1 MKNYQDIISKI
12 DNFSSTDFLIIEKD
26 IFDLYYHSFENVSIK
41 IIKIHSMK
49 GDEKFME
56 MEKIMKKIRPFIAY
70 GDFKKYGRLVVLGNE
85 ELQEMV
91 KFLSKAL
98 FFGVDL
104 ESYGKDSMTVYQ
116 SADWF
121 NKMYEEKNEED

>member
-1 MKNYQDIISKI
+1 MIY
-12 DNFSSTDFLIIEKD
+12 F
-26 IFDLYYHSFENVSIK
+26 K
-41 IIKIHSMK
+41 IIKIK
-49 GDEKFME
+49 DIEGDEKFME

-85 ELQEMV
+85 KLQEMV

-98 FFGVDL
+98 FFGIDL
-104 ESYGKDSMTVYQ
+104 ESYGKDSMTIYQ
-116 SADWF
+116 PADWF